1 MKRPP
6 SLKKRLGGRRPPS
19 ISALLIIKENLT
31 LLKVIRNGISFA
43 TFSSFDLNVELK
55 NEY

>member
-1 MKRPP
+1 V
-6 SLKKRLGGRRPPS
+6 GGAHPRPPS